1 MASRRRLSKDPQDYN
16 LRKAGCTK
24 GRSLILAD
32 FWRKNARQF
41 KSWHPL
47 REDTI
52 LREGIALIRMATSQ
66 TTEMQVEGEINVDE
80 AVKEILAEVE
90 AEEQDPIEG
99 MGNAQI
105 AEIYHRM
112 KPEDQR
118 LFRQFK
124 RFHKQY
130 YETHGHDAPSHQLTR
145 GIIQQMFPGLPSADA
160 DTIAKA
166 RAELLATERLKE
178 LCKQLGLAVPTQPQM
193 YPSPP
198 EAPEYPP
205 PPQPPGFLSRQDKE
219 RMAAQQQPLA
229 EAEEIEAKPD
239 VKPRRLAT
247 SYLGPPGLLRMIGSG
262 DEDHIITRV
271 VPGTDPM
278 QDFEDDDP
286 TQTIIIDHDTD
297 ASSDVDDFSEVSMAS
312 AGGIR
317 KQEFQGLLSDIAAQH
332 QRMAASLDAL
342 ASRVEDMSVEQVEEV
357 AVRVASETGHV
368 RGMEEITGV
377 FDKGEV
383 VLILACGV
391 RKYQEY
397 QALKGKQED
406 KDIISYRQLQKKF
419 GTNKRTLMEVI
430 QGYKYRYP
438 GGVST
443 KVPFVPTKPE
453 EGEEAPTTSET
464 APTSDPTTT

>member
-1 MASRRRLSKDPQDYN
+1 
-16 LRKAGCTK
+16 
-24 GRSLILAD
+24 
-32 FWRKNARQF
+32 
-41 KSWHPL
+41 
-47 REDTI
+47 
-52 LREGIALIRMATSQ
+52 MATSQ
-66 TTEMQVEGEINVDE
+66 PTETQVESEIDVDE
-80 AVKEILAEVE
+80 AVKEILAEME
-90 AEEQDPIEG
+90 AEEQDPLEG

-105 AEIYHRM
+105 AEVYHRM

-124 RFHKQY
+124 RFHKRY

-145 GIIQQMFPGLPSADA
+145 GIVQQMFPGLPSADA
-160 DTIAKA
+160 ETIAKA
-166 RAELLATERLKE
+166 RAELLAAERLKE
-178 LCKQLGLAVPTQPQM
+178 LCKQLGLAIPTQLQA
-193 YPSPP
+193 YPPPP

-205 PPQPPGFLSRQDKE
+205 PPQPPRFLSRQDKE
-219 RMAAQQQPLA
+219 RLAAQQQSSA
-229 EAEEIEAKPD
+229 ETEETEAKPD

-247 SYLGPPGLLRMIGSG
+247 TYLGPPGLLRMIGSG

-286 TQTIIIDHDTD
+286 SQFIVIDDDTD
-297 ASSDVDDFSEVSMAS
+297 ASSDVDDLSEVSMAS
-312 AGGIR
+312 AGGIG

-342 ASRVEDMSVEQVEEV
+342 ASRVEDMSVDQVEEA
-357 AVRVASETGHV
+357 AVRVVSESGHV
-368 RGMEEITGV
+368 RGLEEITGV

-383 VLILACGV
+383 ALILACGV

-397 QALKGKQED
+397 QVLKGKRED

-464 APTSDPTTT
+464 APASDLTTT

>member
-1 MASRRRLSKDPQDYN
+1 
-16 LRKAGCTK
+16 
-24 GRSLILAD
+24 
-32 FWRKNARQF
+32 
-41 KSWHPL
+41 
-47 REDTI
+47 
-52 LREGIALIRMATSQ
+52 MATSQ
-66 TTEMQVEGEINVDE
+66 PTETQVEGEIDVDE
-80 AVKEILAEVE
+80 AVKEILAEME
-90 AEEQDPIEG
+90 TEEQDPIEG

-124 RFHKQY
+124 RFHKRY
-130 YETHGHDAPSHQLTR
+130 YETHGHDAPSHQLTH
-145 GIIQQMFPGLPSADA
+145 GIVQQMFPGLPSADA
-160 DTIAKA
+160 ETIAKV

-178 LCKQLGLAVPTQPQM
+178 LCKQLGLAIPTQLQAYIP
-193 YPSPP
+193 PP

-205 PPQPPGFLSRQDKE
+205 PPQPPRFLSRQDKE
-219 RMAAQQQPLA
+219 REAQQQSSA
-229 EAEEIEAKPD
+229 ETEEAETKPD

-247 SYLGPPGLLRMIGSG
+247 SYLGPPGLLWMIGSG

-278 QDFEDDDP
+278 QDFEEDDP
-286 TQTIIIDHDTD
+286 SQFIVIDHDTD
-297 ASSDVDDFSEVSMAS
+297 ASSDVDDLSEVSMAS
-312 AGGIR
+312 AGGIG

-332 QRMAASLDAL
+332 QQMAASLDAL
-342 ASRVEDMSVEQVEEV
+342 ASRVEDMSVEQVEEA
-357 AVRVASETGHV
+357 AVRVVSESGHV
-368 RGMEEITGV
+368 RGLEEITGV
-377 FDKGEV
+377 FNKGEV
-383 VLILACGV
+383 ALILACGV

-397 QALKGKQED
+397 QVLKGKRED

-443 KVPFVPTKPE
+443 KVPFVPTKLE

-464 APTSDPTTT
+464 APASDLTTT

>member
-1 MASRRRLSKDPQDYN
+1 
-16 LRKAGCTK
+16 
-24 GRSLILAD
+24 
-32 FWRKNARQF
+32 
-41 KSWHPL
+41 
-47 REDTI
+47 
-52 LREGIALIRMATSQ
+52 MATSQ
-66 TTEMQVEGEINVDE
+66 PTEIQAEGEIDVDE
-80 AVKEILAEVE
+80 AVKEILAEME
-90 AEEQDPIEG
+90 AEEQDPLEG

-124 RFHKQY
+124 KFHKQY

-145 GIIQQMFPGLPSADA
+145 GIVQQMFPGLPSADA

-178 LCKQLGLAVPTQPQM
+178 LCKQLGLAVPTQLQA
-193 YPSPP
+193 YPPPP

-205 PPQPPGFLSRQDKE
+205 PPQPPRFLSRQDKE
-219 RMAAQQQPLA
+219 RAAQQQPIE
-229 EAEEIEAKPD
+229 EAEVKPD

-278 QDFEDDDP
+278 QDFDDDDP
-286 TQTIIIDHDTD
+286 SQTIVIDHDTD
-297 ASSDVDDFSEVSMAS
+297 ASSDVDDLSEVSMAS
-312 AGGIR
+312 AGGIG

-342 ASRVEDMSVEQVEEV
+342 ASRVEDMSVEQVEEA
-357 AVRVASETGHV
+357 AVRVVSESGHV
-368 RGMEEITGV
+368 RGLEEITGV

-383 VLILACGV
+383 ALILVCGV

-397 QALKGKQED
+397 QVLKGKQED

-443 KVPFVPTKPE
+443 KVPFVATKPE

-464 APTSDPTTT
+464 APASDPTTT

>member
-1 MASRRRLSKDPQDYN
+1 
-16 LRKAGCTK
+16 
-24 GRSLILAD
+24 
-32 FWRKNARQF
+32 
-41 KSWHPL
+41 
-47 REDTI
+47 
-52 LREGIALIRMATSQ
+52 MATSQ
-66 TTEMQVEGEINVDE
+66 PTETQVEGEIDVDE
-80 AVKEILAEVE
+80 AVKEILAEME

-124 RFHKQY
+124 RFHKRY

-145 GIIQQMFPGLPSADA
+145 GIIQQMFPGLPSTDA
-160 DTIAKA
+160 ETIAKA
-166 RAELLATERLKE
+166 RAELLAAERLKE
-178 LCKQLGLAVPTQPQM
+178 LCKQLGLAVPTQLQA
-193 YPSPP
+193 YPPPP
-198 EAPEYPP
+198 EAPEYPL
-205 PPQPPGFLSRQDKE
+205 PPQPPRFLSRQDKE
-219 RMAAQQQPLA
+219 RLAAQQQSSVA
-229 EAEEIEAKPD
+229 ETEEAETKPD

-247 SYLGPPGLLRMIGSG
+247 TYLGPPGLLWMIGSG

-286 TQTIIIDHDTD
+286 SQFIVIDDDTD
-297 ASSDVDDFSEVSMAS
+297 ASSDVDNLSEVSMAS
-312 AGGIR
+312 AGGIG

-332 QRMAASLDAL
+332 QRMAASLDTL
-342 ASRVEDMSVEQVEEV
+342 ASRVEDMSVDQVEEA
-357 AVRVASETGHV
+357 AVRVVSESGHV
-368 RGMEEITGV
+368 RGLEEITGV

-383 VLILACGV
+383 ALILACGV

-397 QALKGKQED
+397 QVLKGKRED

-419 GTNKRTLMEVI
+419 GMNKRTLMEVI

-453 EGEEAPTTSET
+453 EGEEAPTTSEI
-464 APTSDPTTT
+464 APASDLTTT

>member
-1 MASRRRLSKDPQDYN
+1 MV
-16 LRKAGCTK
+16 
-24 GRSLILAD
+24 
-32 FWRKNARQF
+32 
-41 KSWHPL
+41 
-47 REDTI
+47 
-52 LREGIALIRMATSQ
+52 TSQ
-66 TTEMQVEGEINVDE
+66 ATEMQAKGEINVDE
-80 AVKEILAEVE
+80 AVKFFLAEMEV
-90 AEEQDPIEG
+90 EEQDPLEG
-99 MGNAQI
+99 MGNAQV

-112 KPEDQR
+112 TPEDQR

-145 GIIQQMFPGLPSADA
+145 GIVQQMFPGLLSADA

-166 RAELLATERLKE
+166 RAELLAAERLKE
-178 LCKQLGLAVPTQPQM
+178 LCKQLGLAVTTQLQEYPPT
-193 YPSPP
+193 P

-205 PPQPPGFLSRQDKE
+205 PPQPPRFLSRQDKE
-219 RMAAQQQPLA
+219 RAAQQQSLE
-229 EAEEIEAKPD
+229 EAEVKPD
-239 VKPRRLAT
+239 VKSRRLAT
-247 SYLGPPGLLRMIGSG
+247 SYLGPPGLLWMIGSG
-262 DEDHIITRV
+262 NEDHIIMRV

-278 QDFEDDDP
+278 QDFEDDNP
-286 TQTIIIDHDTD
+286 SQFIVIDHDTD
-297 ASSDVDDFSEVSMAS
+297 ASSDVDDLSEVSMAS
-312 AGGIR
+312 AGGIG

-342 ASRVEDMSVEQVEEV
+342 ASRVKDMSVEQVEEA
-357 AVRVASETGHV
+357 AVRVVSESGHV
-368 RGMEEITGV
+368 RGLEEITGV

-383 VLILACGV
+383 ALIPACGV
-391 RKYQEY
+391 RRYQEY

-419 GTNKRTLMEVI
+419 GTNKRTLMEVV

-464 APTSDPTTT
+464 APASDPTTT